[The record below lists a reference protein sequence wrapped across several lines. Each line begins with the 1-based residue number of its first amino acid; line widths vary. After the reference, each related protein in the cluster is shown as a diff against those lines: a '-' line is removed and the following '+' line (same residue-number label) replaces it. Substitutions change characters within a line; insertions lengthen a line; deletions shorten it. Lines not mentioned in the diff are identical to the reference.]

1 MFRVVRLQHHCPAY
15 PLDQRDRQPGYKAGR
30 NARRSEN
37 PRRTAR
43 RRRPAGRPAS
53 RPGSG
58 ALRQHLSTNQD
69 TRAATMY
76 FRQLLLKR
84 PLRLVVSCRYGRWA
98 HPGRRARAPVQ
109 AVPFPDRPA
118 RCALSRRTG
127 TDGDRTLAVAVVA
140 AQMAL
145 SLVEG
150 VVVIAARALRDPAA
164 VVAQQRRRKA
174 AAVQNRITWLPACKC

>member
-1 MFRVVRLQHHCPAY
+1 MVPF
-15 PLDQRDRQPGYKAGR
+15 
-30 NARRSEN
+30 
-37 PRRTAR
+37 
-43 RRRPAGRPAS
+43 
-53 RPGSG
+53 
-58 ALRQHLSTNQD
+58 RQHLSTNQD

-76 FRQLLLKR
+76 FRQLLLQR
-84 PLRLVVSCRYGRWA
+84 PFTAGGIPVDTGDGHIREEGRERLF
-98 HPGRRARAPVQ
+98 

-145 SLVEG
+145 SPVEG

-174 AAVQNRITWLPACKC
+174 AAVQEQDHWLPACKC